1 MSLHLAEDRKQLNSV
16 FIFSADPELYKV
28 VADPDKSLYSEIFGH
43 LHWDPSQ
50 NVLYCILFINLL

>member
-1 MSLHLAEDRKQLNSV
+1 MSLPLSEDGKQLISV
-16 FIFSADPELYKV
+16 FSFSADPEQYKV

-50 NVLYCILFINLL
+50 NVLYFVS